1 MPVLVV
7 LIVVSLVFYL
17 FFKIKSVRTQ
27 LPMEKKWISGKS
39 SIALGAFVAF
49 FGINQLFLFQSIVTY
64 IVAAVFILIGGTSLI
79 GGYKMYK
86 FYLPYAIEEAE
97 HVAQQKG

>member
-1 MPVLVV
+1 MPIFAI
-7 LIVVSLVFYL
+7 LIVISLAFYL
-17 FFKIKSVRTQ
+17 FYKVKSVRTQ

-39 SIALGAFVAF
+39 LVALGAFVAL
-49 FGINQLFLFQSIVTY
+49 FGINQLFLFQSTVTY
-64 IVAAVFILIGGTSLI
+64 IIAGIFILIGGTSLL

-86 FYLPYAIEEAE
+86 FYLPHAIEEAE